1 LIGFEIS
8 KYKKNIWM
16 KGTKVQRRKMRDQSD
31 FGLLGYQVC
40 LGIRQLEEKEE
51 ICFAYK

>member
-1 LIGFEIS
+1 
-8 KYKKNIWM
+8 M

-40 LGIRQLEEKEE
+40 LGIRQLGEKEE
-51 ICFAYK
+51 ICFTYKYVVVPHKKRDEEF